1 MAIGYS
7 SYNQSRILCVVE
19 QSYTVKKRHIVT
31 RYTNIF
37 ASFELSWVSIQ
48 AGRALITAALLSDFG
63 APPCA

>member
-37 ASFELSWVSIQ
+37 ASLAKLGFNPS
-48 AGRALITAALLSDFG
+48 R
-63 APPCA
+63 